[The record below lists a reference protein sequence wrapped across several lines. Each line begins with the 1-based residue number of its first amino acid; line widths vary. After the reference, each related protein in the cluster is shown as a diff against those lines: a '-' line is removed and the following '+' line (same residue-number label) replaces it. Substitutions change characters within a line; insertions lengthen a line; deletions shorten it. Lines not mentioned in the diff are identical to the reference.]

1 MNSLY
6 DPGGSRTRDLRI
18 KSPLLYQLSYRVSRA
33 LFVRVKYSGSGL
45 ADAGFSTPK
54 GPSMERFIQDLKY
67 SLRMLRQHPGF
78 TIAAISA
85 LALGIGATTAVFSV
99 VNAILLRPF
108 PYPDPDRIVMFM
120 NTSPNGSGPAAS
132 PAKFAHYMRQTNV
145 IQDVSAIRTVTV
157 NYTGGDLPEQISS
170 GQVSSPFFNLL
181 GAKTIIGRTFSPD
194 EDKPNA
200 QHVAILSYG
209 WWVRRFASDR
219 AILGKTISLS
229 GDPYVVVGVLAPT
242 FDPTEFLDPPQLWTP
257 FQLDPNAVEQ
267 GHFFRAAGR
276 IKPGVTLAQA
286 QAALARST
294 AEFNERF
301 PKAIGPKA
309 GFSVEPIQKVF
320 VRNSETLLKVLL
332 AAVAGVL
339 LIACANVANL
349 LLVRSTVRRREM
361 AIRSAMGADRSRI
374 IRQLLT
380 ESVLLSSIGGVV
392 GLVIGLLGIRALLS
406 INTAGLPRV
415 GDGGAAVQLD
425 WRLIAFTAA
434 VSLGTGVLFGLMPAF
449 HAAREDLSGTLR
461 DGTGASGGGRTTTV
475 RSILVVSEVA
485 LALMLVIGSGLLIR
499 TSLALRAVQPGFDP
513 SNILTMRMAFSGP
526 RFATSA
532 AVDQLIR
539 QGVDKLKTVPGV
551 SLATASCCLPLEG
564 GFGLPFR
571 IIGRPLDQGQFHG
584 GGGWATVSP
593 GYFEVFKVPV
603 LRGRTFTE
611 QDIASAPP
619 VAIINESMAKQYWKT
634 GDPLS
639 DRLTIGRGGVAAFA
653 AEPDRQIIGVVAD
666 SKDNGLNQ
674 DPGPKMFVPQAQVPD
689 AVNALNMGISAMAW
703 VVKTRVPPM
712 QAASAIQEALKQST
726 GLPVADIRPMDEVVS
741 RSVSRERFNTLLM
754 TVFAL
759 SALVLAAIGI
769 YGVMAYSVQQ
779 RTREIGVRLALGAAP
794 GAVRAMVVMQGMRL
808 ALLGV
813 VIGVAGAYILAHYMT
828 TMLFGVDARD
838 ITVFV
843 AVPLLLAAIALLAVW
858 IPAARASRINP
869 LGALRAT

>member
-1 MNSLY
+1 
-6 DPGGSRTRDLRI
+6 
-18 KSPLLYQLSYRVSRA
+18 
-33 LFVRVKYSGSGL
+33 
-45 ADAGFSTPK
+45 
-54 GPSMERFIQDLKY
+54 MERFVQDLKY
-67 SLRMLRQHPGF
+67 SLRMLRQQPGF
-78 TIAAISA
+78 TIAAVAA

-108 PYPDPDRIVMFM
+108 PYPDPERIVMFM

-132 PAKFAHYMRQTNV
+132 PAKFAHYERQTNV
-145 IQDVSAIRTVTV
+145 VQDISAIRTVTV
-157 NYTGGDLPEQISS
+157 NYTGGEVPEQVSS
-170 GQVSSPFFNLL
+170 GQVSAPFFQLL
-181 GAKTIIGRTFSPD
+181 GARPFIGRTFTPD

-200 QHVAILSYG
+200 QHVAVLSYG
-209 WWVRRFASDR
+209 WWVRRFASDP
-219 AILGKTISLS
+219 AIIGKTISLS
-229 GDPYVVVGVLAPT
+229 GDPYVVVGVISPT
-242 FDPTEFLDPPQLWTP
+242 FDPSEFLDPPQLWTP

-286 QAALARST
+286 QAALAKSAVDFR
-294 AEFNERF
+294 ERF

-320 VRNSETLLKVLL
+320 VRNSESLLKVLL
-332 AAVAGVL
+332 AAVGGVL

-361 AIRSAMGADRSRI
+361 AIRAAMGADRGRI

-380 ESVLLSSIGGVV
+380 ESVLLATIGGVL
-392 GLVIGLLGIRALLS
+392 GLVIGLLGIRSLLS
-406 INTAGLPRV
+406 INTAGLPRL

-425 WRLIAFTAA
+425 WRLLAFTAV
-434 VSLGTGVLFGLMPAF
+434 VSLGTGLLFGVMPAIS
-449 HAAREDLSGTLR
+449 AARDDLNGTLR
-461 DGTGASGGGRTTTV
+461 DGTGGSGGGNAKGV
-475 RSILVVSEVA
+475 RSALVVAEVA

-513 SNILTMRMAFSGP
+513 ANVLTMRMAFSGP

-532 AVDQLIR
+532 SVDQLIR

-551 SLATASCCLPLEG
+551 SLASASCCLPLEG
-564 GFGLPFR
+564 GFGLGFR
-571 IIGRPLDQGQFHG
+571 IIGRPLDGANSNG
-584 GGGWATVSP
+584 GAGYATVSP

-611 QDIASAPP
+611 QDVASSPA
-619 VAIINESMAKQYWKT
+619 VAIINESMAKQFWKT

-639 DRLTIGRGGVAAFA
+639 DRISIGKGGMAAFA

-703 VVKTRVPPM
+703 VVRTRIPPM
-712 QAASAIQEALKQST
+712 QAAPAIQEALRQST
-726 GLPVADIRPMDEVVS
+726 GLPVADIRPMDEVVA

-759 SALVLAAIGI
+759 SALILAAIGI
-769 YGVMAYSVQQ
+769 YGVMAYAVQQ

-794 GAVRAMVVMQGMRL
+794 SAVRRMVVIQGMRL
-808 ALLGV
+808 AIIGV
-813 VIGVAGAYILAHYMT
+813 VIGIAGAYALAHYMA
-828 TMLFGVDARD
+828 TMLFGVATRD
-838 ITVFV
+838 IAVFV
-843 AVPLLLAAIALLAVW
+843 TVPLLLAVIALVAVW
-858 IPAARASRINP
+858 VPAARASRIDP
-869 LGALRAT
+869 LGALRST